1 MATSKKIIFCTKCGK
16 KNNANSTYCTN
27 CGTKLINPKKIAE
40 ENPEKKREED
50 KRLNQVTLKNMSS
63 KISGATLIVAKVIIK
78 TSIVTFRPKQPTRYD
93 SYSTRAFI
101 VLEGTL
107 RYASDVTDEVKNKVL
122 DDLDTDLDIDKVEWA
137 TPSSVSFGLRDK
149 GWNAVSCGTQWYIW
163 PVNGSTIKSLVTVD
177 YIGGKPKR
185 NIVSGGAYSKGDM
198 EHDETS
204 ETIWA
209 IIGFIALILF
219 IIFLIAR

>member
-1 MATSKKIIFCTKCGK
+1 MATSKKTIFCTKCGE
-16 KNNANSTYCTN
+16 KNSTNSTYCTN
-27 CGTKLINPKKIAE
+27 CGAKLVNPKKIAE
-40 ENPEKKREED
+40 EDPNKKREED
-50 KRLNQVTLKNMSS
+50 KKLNQVTLKNMPA
-63 KISGATLIVAKVIIK
+63 KISDATLIVAKVIIK
-78 TSIVTFRPKQPTRYD
+78 TSIVTFKPKQPTRYD
-93 SYSTRAFI
+93 SYSTRAFVI
-101 VLEGTL
+101 IGGTL
-107 RYASDVTDEVKNKVL
+107 RYASDVTDEVKRKVL

-137 TPSSVSFGLRDK
+137 TPSSVSFELRDK

-185 NIVSGGAYSKGDM
+185 NIVSGGAYSKKDM